1 MAEITVSAIVL
12 RRRDSGESDRR
23 LTLLTREQGKI
34 DAIAKGAR
42 KAGSRLAGSSDPL
55 TVAQLGIATGRRNAF
70 ITQTQPVTSFPGLR
84 TDYERLS
91 FALALLELYSAV
103 LPYEQP
109 DPDAYELLLACL
121 AAIEKHPK
129 PVVALVWSE
138 LQLMSAEGFLPQ
150 FERSAL
156 SDTRIAEAD
165 PYVSPEAGGYVTRE
179 EAAGFSDRFKA
190 DAEVLLGLA
199 KTVELDSPPANLKHA
214 EQALVTL
221 FRFWRHIA
229 ETQLPA
235 NEAVVNELRLKLS
248 SR

>member
-1 MAEITVSAIVL
+1 MVL

-34 DAIAKGAR
+34 DAVAKGAR

-55 TVAQLGIATGRRNAF
+55 TVAKLGIATGRRNAF

-84 TDYERLS
+84 TDFERLS
-91 FALALLELYSAV
+91 FALALLELYGAV

-109 DPDAYELLLACL
+109 DPDAYELLLASL
-121 AAIEKHPK
+121 GAIEKHAK

-150 FERSAL
+150 FHQSAL
-156 SDTRIAEAD
+156 SDTPIGE
-165 PYVSPEAGGYVTRE
+165 PEPFVSPEAGGYVTRE
-179 EAAGFSDRFKA
+179 EAGSFSDRFRA
-190 DAEVLLGLA
+190 NPEVLLGLA
-199 KTVELDSPPANLKHA
+199 KTAEVEEPPANLRHA
-214 EQALVTL
+214 EEALVTL

-235 NEAVVNELRLKLS
+235 NESVVNEIRLRQA
-248 SR
+248 R